1 MLLQMNTQIMEHDVH
16 SPAFIRAK
24 DTSDKPKVEPAK
36 PKRGINWRGLIDLTL
51 LLSLVVVAV
60 YFISR
65 LITPQVVT
73 AIGILVG
80 FLLLRF
86 VVKTILQITFTL
98 LGYLFWIAV
107 IGAILLC
114 VL

>member
-1 MLLQMNTQIMEHDVH
+1 MEHDVH
-16 SPAFIRAK
+16 RPAFIRAK
-24 DTSDKPKVEPAK
+24 DTSDKPKAEPAK
-36 PKRGINWRGLIDLTL
+36 PKRGLNWRGLVELML
-51 LLSLVVVAV
+51 LLSLIIIAF

-65 LITPQVVT
+65 LVTPQVVT

-98 LGYLFWIAV
+98 LGYLFWIAI